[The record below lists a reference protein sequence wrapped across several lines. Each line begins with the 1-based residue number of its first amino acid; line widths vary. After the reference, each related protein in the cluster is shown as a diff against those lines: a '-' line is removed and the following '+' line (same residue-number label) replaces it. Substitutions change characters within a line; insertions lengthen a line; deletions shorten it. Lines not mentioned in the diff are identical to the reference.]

1 MLKQFK
7 REPGSKLTKREKEDL
22 LTVASQRDEDIDLS
36 DIPEIPSGAVLKKF
50 YKPRKTPVTVR
61 LDADVLAWLK
71 SSGTGYQTRIN
82 EILRRAMTERI
93 ASVR

>member
-22 LTVASQRDEDIDLS
+22 LAVASQRDEDIDLS
-36 DIPEIPSGAVLKKF
+36 DIPEIPPDAILEKF
-50 YKPRKTPVTVR
+50 YKPRKMPVTVR

-82 EILRRAMTERI
+82 TILRRAMTERI
-93 ASVR
+93 ASAR